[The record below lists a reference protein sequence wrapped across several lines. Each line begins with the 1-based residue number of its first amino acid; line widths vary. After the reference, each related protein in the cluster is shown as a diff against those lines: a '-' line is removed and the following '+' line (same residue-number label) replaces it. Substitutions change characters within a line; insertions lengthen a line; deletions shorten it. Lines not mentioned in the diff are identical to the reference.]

1 MDRAEYLDVAKD
13 IICNQRHNVHGG
25 AENTFALIA
34 AYWDVFLNMKLQ
46 SSGGASINLSP
57 ADVGVMM
64 GLFKT
69 ARWQVNP
76 KHQDNMIDNIGYL
89 ALSGELSD
97 INE

>member
-1 MDRAEYLDVAKD
+1 MDRAEYLDTTKD

-25 AENTFALIA
+25 AENTFSLIA
-34 AYWDVFLNMKLQ
+34 AYWDVFLNEKLKAEV
-46 SSGGASINLSP
+46 GLKLSA

-76 KHQDNMIDNIGYL
+76 KHQDNIIDNIGYL
-89 ALSGELSD
+89 ALAGELSD
-97 INE
+97 SDQ